1 MENKTPDYWM
11 AVGSVDNWNEA
22 FRLGNIWGL
31 EPKRLNLWEN
41 VQPNDFLLFYAMRP
55 VAGIIGY
62 GTVKTKFRQTQP
74 LWPQEVERGQV
85 LWPLRFEIDVGY
97 SLPPNRWELEK
108 ISSEILRFKAG
119 LSFRKLDSA
128 LALDVIAKFKEKRE
142 PEVPEP
148 SVHKEIKQKLLEIGN
163 LQNHI
168 AEEEYSFDLGKLD
181 VVWRRV
187 QQSVPTYVFEVHV
200 KGDLYH
206 DLAKLKHAFDL
217 WNSHIFLVGNEA
229 DPDRISELTRG
240 SFHEIKRHLKFISLA
255 KVRELHAR
263 KRALIDLERELGM

>member
-1 MENKTPDYWM
+1 
-11 AVGSVDNWNEA
+11 
-22 FRLGNIWGL
+22 
-31 EPKRLNLWEN
+31 
-41 VQPNDFLLFYAMRP
+41 
-55 VAGIIGY
+55 
-62 GTVKTKFRQTQP
+62 
-74 LWPQEVERGQV
+74 
-85 LWPLRFEIDVGY
+85 
-97 SLPPNRWELEK
+97 
-108 ISSEILRFKAG
+108 LRFKAG

-200 KGDLYH
+200 RGDLYH

-263 KRALIDLERELGM
+263 KKALINLETRTGNVTIVKLKWLLSWLKIRGHRTNSAHLIFPTIFCSDSSRVHYSLSRLATFLR

>member
-1 MENKTPDYWM
+1 M
-11 AVGSVDNWNEA
+11 AVGSVQNWNEA

-31 EPKRLNLWEN
+31 EPKRLNLWES
-41 VQPNDFLLFYAMRP
+41 VQLNDVLLFYAMRP

-74 LWPQEVERGQV
+74 LWPEEVNSGKV
-85 LWPLRFEIDVGY
+85 IWPLRFEIDIEY
-97 SLPPNRWELEK
+97 CLPPDKWELSK
-108 ISSEILRFKAG
+108 ISSEVLRFKAG
-119 LSFRKLDSA
+119 LSFRKLETA
-128 LALDVIAKFKEKRE
+128 LASDVISTFRSKLESRQPVA
-142 PEVPEP
+142 EP
-148 SVHKEIKQKLLEIGN
+148 SVHKEIKEKLVQIGS

-168 AEEEYSFDLGKLD
+168 AEEEYAFDLGKLD

-200 KGDLYH
+200 KGDIYH

-229 DPDRISELTRG
+229 DPEKIAELTRG
-240 SFHEIKRHLKFISLA
+240 SFHEIKHQVKFIGLT
-255 KVRELHAR
+255 KVRELHER
-263 KRALIDLERELGM
+263 KKALIDLEKELGI

>member
-1 MENKTPDYWM
+1 MENNAASYWM
-11 AVGSVDNWNEA
+11 AVGSVGNWNET
-22 FRLGNIWGL
+22 FHVGNIWGL

-41 VQPNDFLLFYAMRP
+41 VQLNDVLLFYAMRP

-62 GTVKTKFRQTQP
+62 GTVKTKFRQTKP
-74 LWPQEVERGQV
+74 LWPEEVKSGNV
-85 LWPLRFEIDVGY
+85 LWPLRFEINVDY
-97 SLPPNRWELEK
+97 CLPPDRWESAK
-108 ISSEILRFKAG
+108 ISSEVLRFKAG
-119 LSFRKLDSA
+119 LSFRKLESA
-128 LALDVIAKFKEKRE
+128 LAMDVIAKFKENRE
-142 PEVPEP
+142 PEVVEP
-148 SVHKEIKQKLLEIGN
+148 STHKEIKQKLAQIGS

-168 AEEEYSFDLGKLD
+168 AEEEYPFDLGRLD

-187 QQSVPTYVFEVHV
+187 QQSVPTYVFEIHV

-229 DPDRISELTRG
+229 DPAKIAELTRG
-240 SFHEIKRHLKFISLA
+240 SFHEIKDHVKFISLT

-263 KRALIDLERELGM
+263 KKALIDLEKELGI

>member
-1 MENKTPDYWM
+1 MGNRSPNYWM
-11 AVGSVDNWNEA
+11 AVGSVSNWNEA

-31 EPKRLNLWEN
+31 EPKRVNLWEN
-41 VQPNDFLLFYAMRP
+41 VQLNDVLLFYAMRP

-74 LWPQEVERGQV
+74 LWPQEVKCGKV
-85 LWPLRFEIDVGY
+85 IWPLRFEINVDY
-97 SLPPNRWELEK
+97 CLPPAKWELSK
-108 ISSEILRFKAG
+108 ASSEVLRFKAN
-119 LSFRKLDSA
+119 LSFRTLDA
-128 LALDVIAKFKEKRE
+128 PLALEIISRLRE
-142 PEVPEP
+142 RPAEEVAEP
-148 SVHKEIKQKLLEIGN
+148 SIHKEIKQKLMEIGS

-168 AEEEYSFDLGKLD
+168 AEEEYPFDLGKLD

-200 KGDLYH
+200 KGDLFH

-217 WNSHIFLVGNEA
+217 WNSHIFLVGNDT
-229 DPDRISELTRG
+229 DPEKIQELTRG
-240 SFHEIKRHLKFISLA
+240 SFHEIRDRLKFISLS

-263 KRALIDLERELGM
+263 KRALIDLERDLGI